1 MTVGRQRSYTFTRR
15 APKKRPRKLQAHWS
29 SVGGKVMEQVLL
41 ESIKSQ
47 MKQEIRKSQHRSTE
61 VISYLTN
68 RITFYDNTVFSIDTE
83 GAADSKTFNTVSR
96 NLFLEKLKRYRL
108 DRWSVKW
115 VGN

>member
-1 MTVGRQRSYTFTRR
+1 
-15 APKKRPRKLQAHWS
+15 
-29 SVGGKVMEQVLL
+29 MEQVLL

-68 RITFYDNTVFSIDTE
+68 LITFYDNTVFSIDTE

>member
-1 MTVGRQRSYTFTRR
+1 
-15 APKKRPRKLQAHWS
+15 
-29 SVGGKVMEQVLL
+29 MEQVLL

-83 GAADSKTFNTVSR
+83 RAVDSKTFNTVPC

>member
-1 MTVGRQRSYTFTRR
+1 
-15 APKKRPRKLQAHWS
+15 
-29 SVGGKVMEQVLL
+29 
-41 ESIKSQ
+41 

-68 RITFYDNTVFSIDTE
+68 LITFYDNTVFSIDTE
-83 GAADSKTFNTVSR
+83 GADSKYADSKFADSKFADSKTFNTVSR